1 MKGPVRRLRHWI
13 AITIM
18 RRPQLGCGPEPIGD
32 IKMLEALRNFSK
44 SWIMRGVLLALAA
57 TFVLFFG
64 TDFGGGGGHGGG
76 GAASVVEVGD
86 TNFTVHQVG
95 REFND
100 QIQRASQFTGQQLD
114 AETAIRAGLLDQA
127 IAQLVTRS
135 LFDQAAQDLGVTTS
149 IDAASTAIR
158 NLPQFQGTTGRFER
172 AQFERFLL
180 HSNQTESQFV
190 SQVRLDLLRT
200 QYIDTIRNAVAAPAP
215 LTDAIFKRRGE
226 RRIAD
231 LVIVPPRPD
240 ARVSEPDAAQ
250 LIGFY
255 EANKNA
261 FETPAFRVASVAS
274 MDVETL
280 AKEIVIPEE
289 DLREEYALRRNVFL
303 QPEIRDVLQATFVS
317 REDAQRAVV
326 LINGGQSFEKAAE
339 EVSGLPPVDL
349 GSVRRNDVPLA
360 ELADAAFDLVVDVIS
375 TPIESDLGWHLV
387 EVQNI
392 QPGRTIPF
400 SEVREDLRSEL
411 ALEEARDGIFDV
423 LNDVEDGLAGGASLE
438 EVARDSNLTTTRING
453 VARTGQLRSEQADPD
468 GAVTAELVQRLFTID
483 AAGIAETLESRDGGF
498 SVVRLDEIVAPRIPS
513 VDAVREQAITAW
525 KAERIS
531 ALAEETAQ
539 KIADRAR
546 GGESLETLAGEFNAR
561 FERTP
566 AFDRTGDGSTI
577 STELI
582 AAVFE
587 ASRGEIIAQ
596 LLSNGAAVAK
606 LIDIEP
612 ADMTDPARDEMAA
625 VLTGQI
631 ANDLVTQLSIA
642 LQDEI
647 GVEVDRAALEDAF
660 QPQ

>member
-1 MKGPVRRLRHWI
+1 
-13 AITIM
+13 
-18 RRPQLGCGPEPIGD
+18 
-32 IKMLEALRNFSK
+32 MLESLRNFSK

-64 TDFGGGGGHGGG
+64 TDFGGGGGGHGGGGG

-95 REFND
+95 RELND
-100 QIQRASQFTGQQLD
+100 QIQRAAQFTGQQLD
-114 AETAIRAGLLDQA
+114 TQTAIQAGLLDQA
-127 IAQLVTRS
+127 IAQLVTRT

-149 IDAASTAIR
+149 LDAAATAIR
-158 NLPQFQGTTGRFER
+158 NLPQFQGPSGRFER
-172 AQFERFLL
+172 SQFERFLL
-180 HSNQTESQFV
+180 HNNQTEAQFV

-226 RRIAD
+226 RRVAE
-231 LVIVPPRPD
+231 LVIVAPSPD
-240 ARVSEPDAAQ
+240 AQVGEPDAAQ

-255 EANKNA
+255 EANRNA
-261 FETPAFRVASVAS
+261 FETPEFRVASVAS

-280 AKEIVIPEE
+280 AREIVIPEE
-289 DLREEYALRRNVFL
+289 DLREEYSLRINDFR
-303 QPEIRDVLQATFVS
+303 QPELRDVSQATFLS
-317 REDAQRAVV
+317 RDDAQRAVT
-326 LINGGQSFEKAAE
+326 LIDDGQTFEQAAE
-339 EVSGLPPVDL
+339 EVAGLPPIDL
-349 GSVRRNDVPLA
+349 GSVSRSDVPVA
-360 ELADAAFDLVVDVIS
+360 ELADAAFGLAAGVIS
-375 TPIESDLGWHLV
+375 APVESDLGWHLV
-387 EVQNI
+387 RVQNI
-392 QPGRTIPF
+392 QPGRTVPF
-400 SEVREDLRSEL
+400 EEVRETLRSEL

-438 EVARDSNLTTTRING
+438 EVARDSNLTTNRIDG
-453 VARTGQLRSEQADPD
+453 VARTGHLRSEGADPD
-468 GAVTAELVQRLFTID
+468 SAATPELVQRLFTIETT
-483 AAGIAETLESRDGGF
+483 GIAETIEGRDGGF
-498 SVVRLDEIVAPRIPS
+498 AVVRLDEIVAPRIPS
-513 VDAVREQAITAW
+513 LDDVREQAIQAW

-531 ALAEETAQ
+531 AMAEETAQ

-546 GGESLETLAGEFNAR
+546 GGERLETLAGEFNAR

-587 ASRGEIIAQ
+587 ASRGEVVEQ

-612 ADMTDPARDEMAA
+612 ADMTDPAREDMAA

-647 GVEVDRAALEDAF
+647 GVEVDREALEDAF

>member
-1 MKGPVRRLRHWI
+1 
-13 AITIM
+13 M
-18 RRPQLGCGPEPIGD
+18 RRPQTGCGPEPTGD
-32 IKMLEALRNFSK
+32 NKMLESLRNFSK

-76 GAASVVEVGD
+76 ARSGAASVVEVGD

-100 QIQRASQFTGQQLD
+100 QIQRAAQFTGQQLD
-114 AETAIRAGLLDQA
+114 AQTAIQAGLLDQA

-149 IDAASTAIR
+149 INAAATAIR
-158 NLPQFQGTTGRFER
+158 ALPQFQGQSGRFER

-180 HSNQTESQFV
+180 HNNQTEDQFV

-226 RRIAD
+226 RRVAE

-250 LIGFY
+250 LISFY
-255 EANKNA
+255 EANKEA
-261 FETPAFRVASVAS
+261 FQTPAFRVASVAS

-289 DLREEYALRRNVFL
+289 DLREEYALRGNAFE
-303 QPEIRDVLQATFVS
+303 QPEIRDVSQATFLS

-326 LINGGQSFEKAAE
+326 LIQGGKTFAQAAE

-349 GSVRRNDVPLA
+349 GSVRPVDVPVA
-360 ELADAAFDLVVDVIS
+360 ELADAAFGLAVDVIS

-400 SEVREDLRSEL
+400 NEVREALRGEL

-453 VARTGQLRSEQADPD
+453 VARTGHLRTEQADPD

-483 AAGIAETLESRDGGF
+483 ATGIAETIEGRDGGF
-498 SVVRLDEIVAPRIPS
+498 SVVRLDEIIAPRIPS

-525 KAERIS
+525 KAERVS

-546 GGESLETLAGEFNAR
+546 GGESLETLAGEFKAR

-582 AAVFE
+582 ASVFE
-587 ASRGEIIAQ
+587 ASRGEVISQ

-612 ADMTDPARDEMAA
+612 ADMTDPARDEMAN

-642 LQDEI
+642 LQNEI

>member
-1 MKGPVRRLRHWI
+1 
-13 AITIM
+13 M
-18 RRPQLGCGPEPIGD
+18 RRPQPGCGPEPIGD
-32 IKMLEALRNFSK
+32 NKMLEALRNFSK

-76 GAASVVEVGD
+76 GGGGAASVVEVGD

-95 REFND
+95 RELND

-114 AETAIRAGLLDQA
+114 TETAIRAGLLDQA

-149 IDAASTAIR
+149 IDAAATAIR
-158 NLPQFQGTTGRFER
+158 NLPQFQGQSGRFER

-180 HSNQTESQFV
+180 HNNQTEDQFV
-190 SQVRLDLLRT
+190 NQVRMDLLRT

-215 LTDAIFKRRGE
+215 LTDTIFKRRGE
-226 RRIAD
+226 RRVAE
-231 LVIVPPRPD
+231 LVIVSPRPD
-240 ARVSEPDAAQ
+240 ARVSEPDEAQ

-255 EANKNA
+255 EANKEA
-261 FETPAFRVASVAS
+261 FRTPEFRVASVAS

-280 AKEIVIPEE
+280 AREIVIPDEE
-289 DLREEYALRRNVFL
+289 LREEYAVRGNEFL
-303 QPEIRDVLQATFVS
+303 QPEIRDVSQATFLS
-317 REDAQRAVV
+317 REDALRAVS
-326 LINGGQSFEKAAE
+326 LIEGGQTFEQAAE
-339 EVSGLPPVDL
+339 EVSGLPPVNL
-349 GSVRRNDVPLA
+349 GSVRRRDVPVA
-360 ELADAAFDLVVDVIS
+360 ELADAAFGLAVDVIS
-375 TPIESDLGWHLV
+375 SPIESDLGWHLV
-387 EVQNI
+387 EVKNI

-400 SEVREDLRSEL
+400 SEAREALHSEL

-438 EVARDSNLTTTRING
+438 EVARDSNLTTRRIDG
-453 VARTGQLRSEQADPD
+453 VARTGHLRSEQADPD

-483 AAGIAETLESRDGGF
+483 ATGIAETIESRDGGF

-513 VDAVREQAITAW
+513 IDEVREQAITAW
-525 KAERIS
+525 KAERVS

-587 ASRGEIIAQ
+587 ATRGEVVSQ

-625 VLTGQI
+625 ALTGQI

-642 LQDEI
+642 LQNEI
-647 GVEVDRAALEDAF
+647 GVDVDRAALEDAF